1 MRFAT
6 KWATCTVHGIRDVTP
21 AIREFVLRPEGSNI
35 ENYAIGS
42 HINVGV
48 LIDGRPETRSYSLVG
63 DGNPDGYRI
72 AARRAAATR
81 GGRALLPGRRRAS
94 GRLPDCG
101 PACGRQPRRLTL
113 YVVAEAGRAHRNI

>member
-42 HINVGV
+42 HINVG
-48 LIDGRPETRSYSLVG
+48 
-63 DGNPDGYRI
+63 
-72 AARRAAATR
+72 
-81 GGRALLPGRRRAS
+81 
-94 GRLPDCG
+94 C
-101 PACGRQPRRLTL
+101 
-113 YVVAEAGRAHRNI
+113 

>member
-6 KWATCTVHGIRDVTP
+6 RWTTCTVHSIRDVTP
-21 AIREFVLRPEGSNI
+21 AIREFVLRPDGSGV

-63 DGNPDGYRI
+63 ERHPDGYRI
-72 AARRAAATR
+72 AVRRAPDSGGGSRDMLSLQPGAPIG
-81 GGRALLPGRRRAS
+81 GGRPTLL
-94 GRLPDCG
+94 
-101 PACGRQPRRLTL
+101 RQMHLLRKSLSL
-113 YVVAEAGRAHRNI
+113 

>member
-48 LIDGRPETRSYSLVG
+48 LIDGRPENAGVAGSM
-63 DGNPDGYRI
+63 GNI
-72 AARRAAATR
+72 AVT
-81 GGRALLPGRRRAS
+81 
-94 GRLPDCG
+94 
-101 PACGRQPRRLTL
+101 
-113 YVVAEAGRAHRNI
+113 